1 MHSHPWRSGGWFARH
16 QAACSRC
23 RHLRAICRSRATE
36 CAARER
42 ELFPGGRPSTT
53 VLQRRVPARAC
64 RMWRLQY
71 AISRALARVLAPD
84 VVLVVAVVVVFDA
97 AVVEPVPL
105 LLEPTAAA
113 AAVVMPANA
122 SSSPQ
127 ANIERRN
134 S

>member
-23 RHLRAICRSRATE
+23 RHLRAICRSRETE

-71 AISRALARVLAPD
+71 AIWRAFARVLAPD
-84 VVLVVAVVVVFDA
+84 VAVVVVVVVFDA
-97 AVVEPVPL
+97 VVVEPVPL